1 MASFRLSPRDRWG
14 MLQSVTFTYFII
26 YFCFFRNTL
35 FEYSSSGRNREIP
48 LVRRFVRFFKGIDF
62 FHEYFVTA
70 KPIYGCKKKRK
81 KFVPAHS
88 SPRSTGISSKYFFFK
103 TNFQDSK
110 FLISDERAR
119 QFREKFCKHGEEKRK
134 EESTHRNRAS
144 DATNKQTSEQ
154 QKNYFSRS
162 V

>member
-1 MASFRLSPRDRWG
+1 MLWKFLWSARLIWRGDWDGSREIWWFVGCCFYGNEDAIMASFRLSPRDRWG

-35 FEYSSSGRNREIP
+35 FEYSSSGRSREIP

-81 KFVPAHS
+81 NSFLLIHLLVLPEFH
-88 SPRSTGISSKYFFFK
+88 RNISFLK
-103 TNFQDSK
+103 
-110 FLISDERAR
+110 LIS
-119 QFREKFCKHGEEKRK
+119 KI
-134 EESTHRNRAS
+134 RNS
-144 DATNKQTSEQ
+144 
-154 QKNYFSRS
+154 
-162 V
+162 